1 MYNEGRM
8 CDVCNGKGWK
18 GGGPRNHDVLD
29 DKEGGGTSSYIILS
43 QCFLIFNQV

>member
-18 GGGPRNHDVLD
+18 GGPRNHDVLD